1 MYDVLTMEILFF
13 GVEIMSLFFLLI
25 SCAPKKNHFTS
36 DDIDFMEDVEDMTEI
51 DSSLLLDDLQR
62 FQNWFVGEYSNHEQV
77 VTKEFENKTKEGDEG
92 KQTIPMVHHYFVP
105 IIAPGLGDVVFYV
118 QQENQRTGI
127 PYRQRIYTI
136 EINQEQQALEMKI
149 YKFKDPALY
158 TGQFVSN
165 IWNDVTYDD
174 LIATPGCEVYWRY
187 DGNRFLGSM
196 VQDLCQVESEQSGK
210 TLIVNDDLILDENEI
225 WIRDVGKD
233 IEGNLVFGNPE
244 EPHQHNRKLQYY
256 RGWATIRP
264 SGHNFDVQTD
274 AKEWKSHF
282 DIQIHSEGGE
292 VELVDEEGEAIG
304 YSIELAKLTR
314 SSSGTKLLKL
324 AIKDIQEDKVKSYI
338 WTSQNASMIG
348 MNLGWGQVG
357 LTLEDQTPHMGF
369 DTPSVDVVQKFMDY
383 VEGHFD
389 SGIQAK
395 NDPDYYEIHLQMC
408 SVEAPELGRHV
419 LYVEQAIAT
428 SLEKP
433 YRQRLY
439 VVESIG
445 DHKIRSNIYELHE
458 PELYIGGCAAK
469 QRPTFASKDVKEK
482 VGCHVDMRFQNQTQ
496 KFIGKT
502 EEGTCSSSLRGAR
515 FATSEVVIS
524 SSVLESW
531 DRGYDEEGKQ
541 VWGAEKG
548 AYQFRKQQ

>member
-1 MYDVLTMEILFF
+1 MNFF
-13 GVEIMSLFFLLI
+13 FILI

-36 DDIDFMEDVEDMTEI
+36 DDIDVVQDVEDITEI

-62 FQNWFVGEYSNHEQV
+62 FQTWFAGEYSNHEEV
-77 VTKEFENKTKEGDEG
+77 VTTEFQINRTEGDE
-92 KQTIPMVHHYFVP
+92 KHHMIPMVHHYFVP
-105 IIAPGLGDVVFYV
+105 IQAPALGDVVFYV

-127 PYRQRIYTI
+127 PYRQRIYTL
-136 EINQEQQALEMKI
+136 EIDEEQQALEMQI
-149 YKFKDPALY
+149 YKFKDPSIY
-158 TGQFVSN
+158 TDKFSSN
-165 IWNDVTYDD
+165 IWNDVIFDD
-174 LIATPGCEVYWRY
+174 LIAIPGCEVYWRY
-187 DGNRFLGSM
+187 EGNRFIGSM
-196 VQDLCQVESEQSGK
+196 IKDLCQVVSEQSGK
-210 TLIVNDDLILDENEI
+210 TLIVNDDLILDEDEI
-225 WIRDVGKD
+225 WIRDVARD

-244 EPHQHNRKLQYY
+244 EPHQHNRKMQYY
-256 RGWATIRP
+256 TGWATIRP
-264 SGHNFDVQTD
+264 SGHNFDIETD
-274 AKEWKSHF
+274 PKEWRSHF

-292 VELVDEEGEAIG
+292 VELVDEEGKSIG

-324 AIKDIQEDKVKSYI
+324 TIKDVQEDKVKSYI
-338 WTSQNASMIG
+338 WTSQDATMIG

-357 LTLEDQTPHMGF
+357 LTREKETPHMGF
-369 DTPSVDVVQKFMDY
+369 DTPAIDVVQQFIDY

-389 SGIQAK
+389 SSLQAK

-408 SVEAPELGRHV
+408 TVEAPELGTHV

-445 DHKIRSNIYELHE
+445 PKTIRSNIYELYE
-458 PELYIGGCAAK
+458 PEAYIGSCSAK
-469 QRPTFASKDVKEK
+469 DRPIFVANDAKEK
-482 VGCHVDMRFQNQTQ
+482 VGCHVDMRFQEQ

-502 EEGTCSSSLRGAR
+502 EHGVCPSSLRGAS
-515 FATSEVVIS
+515 FATSEVTIS
-524 SSVLESW
+524 SSILESW
-531 DRGYDEEGKQ
+531 DRGYDEEGGQ

-548 AYQFRKQQ
+548 AYQFRKQK